1 MNTIFF
7 AFFFALLASLALT
20 PLARYVG
27 VRFGALDVPDERKV
41 HLVPTPRLGG
51 AAIFVSTLC
60 AVGLPVLI
68 DTGVAKMLV
77 LDRQLAFLVV
87 GALLCFLTGLADDFR
102 PLGARLK
109 LRCQIVAAT
118 VAFAGGSWIG
128 MGYFSSWGWFGSLL
142 SYGLTVFWFL
152 LFVNAVNLIDGLD
165 GLAGGVCFFVTLV
178 MVAVTL
184 MTGNVVVAML
194 FAALAGSVLG
204 FLRYNFNPASIF
216 LGDGGSYFLGFS
228 IAGLSILGN
237 VKEQTWIALLIPL
250 IAMGVPLFDT
260 LLSTVRRF
268 LRGRGIFS
276 PDNRHL
282 HHRLIAMGLTTRR
295 AVLLVYGMTIV
306 LCAAALVVVQWQ
318 DGRVGFVLAALGAG
332 AVILTRSL
340 GYFDVLG
347 FAQLRHWLDDVSH
360 ASGVSKHRRDLLDMQ
375 IEIRKSRS
383 LDELWSNVVHLLE
396 RLEFSHGRLFLAGGG
411 EAEPVDA
418 CTNGG
423 CEQTRRQGVRNAN
436 EVLDACDRPPPAYSW
451 DSTGK
456 QATAG
461 SCGYRSGGWFF
472 RLELPLVA
480 ESSGK
485 VLGVL
490 VLSKAHDIGEMGPRI
505 LLSVEQ
511 LRRVLSEV
519 LDRNEFQE
527 VAVTDPVDSRVRA

>member
-7 AFFFALLASLALT
+7 AFFVALLASLVLT
-20 PLARYVG
+20 PFARYVG

-41 HLVPTPRLGG
+41 HVVPTPRLGG
-51 AAIFVSTLC
+51 AAIFVSALC
-60 AVGLPVLI
+60 AVGLLELF
-68 DTGVAKMLV
+68 DAGVAKMLV
-77 LDRQLAFLVV
+77 VDRQFAFLVAGTLV
-87 GALLCFLTGLADDFR
+87 CFFTGLADDFR
-102 PLGARLK
+102 PLGAKLK
-109 LRCQIVAAT
+109 LGCQIAAAT
-118 VAFAGGSWIG
+118 VAFAGGTWIG
-128 MGYFSSWGWFGSLL
+128 MGYFGGLGWFGWML

-237 VKEQTWIALLIPL
+237 VKEQTWVALLIPL

-282 HHRLIAMGLTTRR
+282 HHRLVALGLTTRR

-347 FAQLRHWLDDVSH
+347 FAQLRNWLDDVAH

-396 RLEFSHGRLFLAGGG
+396 RLEFSHGRLFLVGGG
-411 EAEPVDA
+411 AVGSIDA

-423 CEQTRRQGVRNAN
+423 CKQGRRRERDASVTA
-436 EVLDACDRPPPAYSW
+436 DACDEPRPDYSW
-451 DSTGK
+451 DSSRQ

-461 SCGYRSGGWFF
+461 TCSYRSDGWFF

-480 ESSGK
+480 EKNGK

-490 VLSKAHDIGEMGPRI
+490 VLSKAHDLGEMGPRV

-511 LRRVLSEV
+511 LRRVLSDV
-519 LDRNEFQE
+519 LDCNDFQE
-527 VAVTDPVDSRVRA
+527 ATATDSVVEQVRA

>member
-7 AFFFALLASLALT
+7 VFFVALLASLAVT
-20 PLARYVG
+20 PLARYIG
-27 VRFGALDVPDERKV
+27 IWSGALDVPDERKV
-41 HLVPTPRLGG
+41 HVVPTPRLGG

-60 AVGLPVLI
+60 AVGLPLLV
-68 DTGVAKMLV
+68 DTGVARLLV
-77 LDRQLAFLVV
+77 FDQQLAFLVV

-102 PLGARLK
+102 PLGARVK
-109 LRCQIVAAT
+109 LGCQIVAAT
-118 VAFAGGSWIG
+118 VAFSGGSWIG
-128 MGYFSSWGWFGSLL
+128 MGYFSGLGWFGWLL
-142 SYGLTVFWFL
+142 SYGLTVLWFL

-184 MTGNVVVAML
+184 MTGRFAVAML

-282 HHRLIAMGLTTRR
+282 HHRLVAMGLTTRR
-295 AVLLVYGMTIV
+295 AVLMVYGMTIV
-306 LCAAALVVVQWQ
+306 LCAAALAVVQWQ

-347 FAQLRHWLDDVSH
+347 FAQLRNWLDDVAH

-396 RLEFSHGRLFLAGGG
+396 RLEFSHGRLFLVGGSEVG
-411 EAEPVDA
+411 SIDA
-418 CTNGG
+418 CTTGG
-423 CEQTRRQGVRNAN
+423 CEQGRRWHGRDNNEPINAG
-436 EVLDACDRPPPAYSW
+436 DRPRPEYSW
-451 DSTGK
+451 DSSE
-456 QATAG
+456 QQTASG
-461 SCGYRSGGWFF
+461 SCSYRSDGWFF

-480 ESSGK
+480 EKSGK

-490 VLSKAHDIGEMGPRI
+490 VLSKAHDLGEMGPRV

-511 LRRVLSEV
+511 LRRVLSDV
-519 LDRNEFQE
+519 LDRQEFQDE
-527 VAVTDPVDSRVRA
+527 AAMDPVTRQMRV